1 MEETMKCLK
10 NTKTGNIIRVSDV
23 QAYQMAG
30 NTWKYVSKTEW
41 KGVKEI
47 VVEETKQP
55 EIGHDMGG
63 SYEIKPEK
71 KSKSKKKVS

>member
-23 QAYQMAG
+23 QANQMAG

-41 KGVKEI
+41 KGVKEPEAIETQQTEVI
-47 VVEETKQP
+47 V
-55 EIGHDMGG
+55 
-63 SYEIKPEK
+63 EK
-71 KSKSKKKVS
+71 KKTPKKVSK